1 MSDQTYEGWTN
12 WETWVTLSWIE
23 NDEDLYKRIL
33 STTKEC
39 LRNKRPKSN
48 LAFKLE
54 RMVDGLVDDKI
65 LPDYQ
70 TGLVMEYIQRGISK
84 VNFDELADKYLDT
97 VMTDTERRV
106 KRISLPFSDRRQQ
119 EKLSEGTVV
128 PIPDRR
134 K

>member
-70 TGLVMEYIQRGISK
+70 TGLVMDYIQRGISK